1 MRKKKLKDELTAEMH
16 YELIGCE
23 MSDFD
28 FRIMAACAAIW
39 RGVPKAESL
48 RKNNLTEREYDDNI
62 ERVLSSTP

>member
-1 MRKKKLKDELTAEMH
+1 MKHKKLKEELTAEMH

-28 FRIMAACAAIW
+28 FRVMAACAAIW
-39 RGVPKAESL
+39 RGMPKKESL
-48 RKNNLTEREYDDNI
+48 RKYNLTESEYDDNV